1 MLRHLAEYVDA
12 GITVYHKSWACEVT
26 VFPYVDIVAEDL
38 AQMQKLRRYAIKC
51 CSMTDTV

>member
-1 MLRHLAEYVDA
+1 MKLILRHLAEYVDA

-38 AQMQKLRRYAIKC
+38 AQMQKLRRYGI
-51 CSMTDTV
+51 